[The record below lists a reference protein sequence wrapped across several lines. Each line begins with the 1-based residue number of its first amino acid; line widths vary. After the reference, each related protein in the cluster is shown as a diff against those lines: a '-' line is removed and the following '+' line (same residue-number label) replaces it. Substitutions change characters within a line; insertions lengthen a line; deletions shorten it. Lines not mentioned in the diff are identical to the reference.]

1 MWSFKSIL
9 HAKRTKEKN
18 IMIASRE
25 NQIVSRATASS
36 REQIATF
43 AAIKSFSS
51 KKKFSSFLSTEIMCL
66 ETSNYT
72 IQESLSKQSFSQKSN
87 VVIFSLTTRWRSV
100 SVLQMISNQEINN
113 ALTILKYKLFEKKS
127 RKRFKQLNTNNTTT
141 ASTQNKEL
149 WIHNV
154 R

>member
-1 MWSFKSIL
+1 
-9 HAKRTKEKN
+9 
-18 IMIASRE
+18 
-25 NQIVSRATASS
+25 
-36 REQIATF
+36 
-43 AAIKSFSS
+43 
-51 KKKFSSFLSTEIMCL
+51 MCL